1 MQLPVLSAQY
11 LWLRWIFGA
20 VCAAVSLSF
29 YRYVHYYV
37 LTYFCD
43 FIEGEKSEVENRY
56 TVQLLYNTLSPS
68 H

>member
-1 MQLPVLSAQY
+1 MLLRLLHHTADKRGQSLGNMQLPVLSAQY

-43 FIEGEKSEVENRY
+43 FIEGEKI
-56 TVQLLYNTLSPS
+56 
-68 H
+68 